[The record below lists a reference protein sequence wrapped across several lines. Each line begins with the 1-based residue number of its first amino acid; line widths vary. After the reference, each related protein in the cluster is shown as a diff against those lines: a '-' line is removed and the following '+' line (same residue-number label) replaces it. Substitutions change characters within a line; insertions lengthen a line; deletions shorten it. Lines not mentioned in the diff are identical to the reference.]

1 MAPLGTGKVC
11 CLAFGSGAHAVKF
24 ESAEAHRKL
33 AEVGWWPVRPG
44 SVSAFAFAL
53 GCVSISTL
61 VRGIVD
67 PLLPPDA
74 ISFVTY
80 FPALLFATFW
90 GGVRVGAFALLV
102 SLSASWWL
110 FLSPRYSI
118 QLSPSNIWSVVTF
131 ILSGALMVWGAHH
144 ARRFSNSLSQEI
156 SRHRITTK
164 RLQAS
169 EETLRLAMH
178 ASKLAILDYDAVA
191 DVVSYWN
198 PELYATTNL
207 APSVTIGLKE
217 GLAFVHP
224 EDRERIAAKVQ
235 QALDSRGSGDL
246 DEEFRVK
253 GADNGETRWVHMLYE
268 TRFSGE
274 GEARRPS
281 RGNGVLLDITA
292 RKDAEAEAE
301 RQRNELTHLMRVATV
316 GGLSGGIAHELNQP
330 LASIL
335 SNAEAAQVMLA
346 KENLD
351 REEFGNILEEIVQED
366 RRAGE
371 VIRRL
376 RSLLKKGQ
384 SEPSLINVSDKIAST
399 VGLLHSE
406 FVIRGIKVKTDL
418 EADLPTISGDRVQLQ
433 QVFLN
438 LMINAMDAMTSTP
451 PSERA
456 LSIRTR
462 STKEGCIEVSIT
474 DRGPGI
480 PPEELNR
487 IREPFFTTK
496 KGGLGLGL
504 SISSAIVESH
514 HGRLTLSNASD
525 GGIVA
530 TVSLPTV
537 AQLAAAS

>member
-1 MAPLGTGKVC
+1 MKL
-11 CLAFGSGAHAVKF
+11 
-24 ESAEAHRKL
+24 ESAVAYRQL

-44 SVSAFAFAL
+44 SMSAFAFAL
-53 GCVSISTL
+53 GCVGISTL
-61 VRGIVD
+61 VRGLLD
-67 PLLPPDA
+67 PILPPDA
-74 ISFVTY
+74 IPFVTY

-90 GGVRVGAFALLV
+90 GGVRAGAFALLV
-102 SLSASWWL
+102 SVSATLWL
-110 FLSPRYSI
+110 FLSPRYSF
-118 QLSPSNIWSVVTF
+118 QLSPSHTVSLFTF
-131 ILSGALMVWGAHH
+131 VLSGAVTVWGAHH
-144 ARRFSNSLSQEI
+144 GRRFSDSLSQEI

-178 ASKLAILDYDAVA
+178 ASKLGILDYDAVA

-207 APSVTIGLKE
+207 APNITVGLKD

-224 EDRERIAAKVQ
+224 EDRERIAAKVR
-235 QALDSRGSGDL
+235 QALDPRGPGNL
-246 DEEFRVK
+246 DDEFRVK
-253 GADNGETRWVHMLYE
+253 RADNGETRWVHMLYE

-274 GEARRPS
+274 GEARRPN
-281 RGNGVLLDITA
+281 RGNGVLLDITT
-292 RKDAEAEAE
+292 RKAAEAEAE
-301 RQRNELTHLMRVATV
+301 RQRNELTHLMRVATL

-366 RRAGE
+366 TRAGE

-376 RSLLKKGQ
+376 RSLLKKGA
-384 SEPSLINVSDKIAST
+384 SEWSLINVNDKIAST
-399 VGLLHSE
+399 QGLLHSE
-406 FVIRGIKVKTDL
+406 CVIRGIKVQTDL
-418 EADLPTISGDRVQLQ
+418 EADLPAISGDRVQLQ

-438 LMINAMDAMTSTP
+438 LMMNAMDAMTSTP

-456 LSIRTR
+456 LGIRTR
-462 STKEGCIEVSIT
+462 STKEGFIEVSIT

-480 PPEELNR
+480 PPEELKR

-496 KGGLGLGL
+496 IGGLGLGL

-514 HGRLTLSNASD
+514 RGRLTLSNASD
-525 GGIVA
+525 GGFVA
-530 TVSLPTV
+530 TVSLPTT